1 MAIEDAEGL
10 RLLTQPGV
18 TPESVPDIL
27 KRIDSVRRPRATK
40 VLIVSF
46 LESSIPPSLPKVGFA
61 PHGFFMLP
69 KFRLYSYSLSCH

>member
-46 LESSIPPSLPKVGFA
+46 LESS
-61 PHGFFMLP
+61 
-69 KFRLYSYSLSCH
+69 RLALRLMASSCCRNLGCTPTP